1 MPLPV
6 DRVDVGEH
14 DVAVRQLGDDQL
26 DVVKLPDKLDRPLI
40 VSNAGGLAA

>member
-1 MPLPV
+1 LPLPV

-26 DVVKLPDKLDRPLI
+26 LGPRGEKLPFTIL
-40 VSNAGGLAA
+40 VLA

>member
-26 DVVKLPDKLDRPLI
+26 FC
-40 VSNAGGLAA
+40 LAARQSAE